1 MLWCITRLIS
11 CMLQQ
16 PRKHLCGYGR
26 VYVCVCLCVYVLC
39 VFVCVCVCGV
49 ILCVCMCVCVHVC
62 VCAHVCMSVS
72 ESVHVCAIVYSLVQ
86 APMLVSEQHSPY
98 STYCATYT
106 SARKGSRDVASQER
120 KKKASLAF
128 HSTRKQHTTHVFP
141 RHACVTGTC
150 AHAHTH
156 TYTHTL
162 M

>member
-1 MLWCITRLIS
+1 M
-11 CMLQQ
+11 
-16 PRKHLCGYGR
+16 
-26 VYVCVCLCVYVLC
+26 
-39 VFVCVCVCGV
+39 
-49 ILCVCMCVCVHVC
+49 CVCMCVCVHVC